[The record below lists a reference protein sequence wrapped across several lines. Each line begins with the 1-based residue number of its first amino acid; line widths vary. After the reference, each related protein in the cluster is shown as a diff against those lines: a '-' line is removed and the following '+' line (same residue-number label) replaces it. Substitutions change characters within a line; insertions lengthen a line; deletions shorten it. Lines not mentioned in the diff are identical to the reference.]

1 MALQMVRPTKHRR
14 TGIYLVRLAVPPPL
28 RETAKGLFG
37 AGWEL
42 TENLRTKDPGTA
54 RDAAPAAVE
63 RLKAK
68 MDAVRAAHSGT
79 PLRVPEQA
87 IQALAGQFYR
97 EQMDRWGADPGPVS
111 RWEGEQFGI
120 VDGAERGPL
129 DDRLPM
135 DEGNHQL
142 LPVAGEEDRE
152 AACRLLQGAGYA
164 PTAEAVERLAPSIV
178 LARFQFAQ
186 AMERRSLGDWRED
199 QTQKEFPPLPLLVAA
214 AAPVLASA
222 HIPPKAGPT
231 LDELLRG
238 WARDEGHALDAKPIG
253 RPLYD
258 RQQTMKRLVEFLGHQ
273 DALGITKADAVRWK
287 EIMQEN
293 KRAPATIRNDLSEM
307 SAIWKNAIRNAR
319 VPEGS
324 NPFAGISP
332 PKPKTRKA
340 TRRPFSQDEAAL
352 ILTAARGNTGYM
364 RWVPWVCCLTG
375 ARLSEVCQS
384 TREDIAKVDGVTML
398 LIHDQGDDG
407 EEGVRSIKNEVSR
420 RSVPIHPA
428 LIAEGFLDYVSS
440 LRPGG
445 ALFPDARPDGLF
457 GRRGTTAS
465 KGISRWL
472 RATLKVT
479 DPRIS
484 PNHSWRH
491 WFTDACRRTSMN
503 LEVRS
508 ALTGHSAGLDESAS
522 YGAGAGSFAV
532 LLLEAISKVVPPVP
546 PLQVAD
552 KAIA

>member
-1 MALQMVRPTKHRR
+1 MALQMTRPTKHHR
-14 TGIYLVRLAVPPPL
+14 TGIYHVRLAVPPPL

-42 TENLRTKDPGTA
+42 IETLGTKDPCRA
-54 RDAAPAAVE
+54 KDIAPAALE

-68 MDAVRAAHSGT
+68 MEAVKAAHAGT
-79 PLRVPEQA
+79 PQRVPEQA

-97 EQMDRWGADPGPVS
+97 EQMDRWGADPGPVG

-120 VDGAERGPL
+120 LDAAEHGPE

-142 LPVAGEEDRE
+142 LPVATEADRVI
-152 AACRLLQGAGYA
+152 ASRLLQDAGYS
-164 PTAEAVERLAPSIV
+164 PTTEAVERLAPTVV
-178 LARFQFAQ
+178 LAQFQFAQ
-186 AMERRSLGDWRED
+186 AMERRSLGDWRKD
-199 QTQKEFPPLPLLVAA
+199 KTPKGFPPLPVRATP
-214 AAPVLASA
+214 AAP
-222 HIPPKAGPT
+222 IPAPAPITSKAGPT
-231 LDELLRG
+231 LDDLLRG
-238 WARDEGHALDAKPIG
+238 WARDEGHSLDAKPIG

-273 DALGITKADAVRWK
+273 DASTITKADAVRWK
-287 EIMQEN
+287 ETMQEK
-293 KRAPATIRNDLSEM
+293 KRSPATIRNDLSEM

-340 TRRPFSQDEAAL
+340 TRRPFTQEEAAL

-384 TREDIAKVDGVTML
+384 SRDDIAEVDGVTML
-398 LIHDQGDDG
+398 LIHDEGDDG
-407 EEGVRSIKNEVSR
+407 EVGVRSIKNPISR

-428 LIAEGFLDYVSS
+428 LIAEGFLDYVNGLSA
-440 LRPGG
+440 GA
-445 ALFPDARPDGLF
+445 ALFPDAEPDALF
-457 GRRGTTAS
+457 GRRGTNVS
-465 KGISRWL
+465 RVVSRWL
-472 RATLKVT
+472 RGTLKVT
-479 DPRIS
+479 DMKIS

-508 ALTGHSAGLDESAS
+508 ALTGHSAGLDESAR
-522 YGAGAGSFAV
+522 YGTGAGALAA

-546 PLQVAD
+546 PLQVAGN
-552 KAIA
+552 